1 MPRTYPANKHLP
13 SPNAPQRT
21 SPYMGLKIL
30 AIVAEVVLIAFAVA
44 GSRWEPLLLG
54 HLGVVLCLLIGI
66 VTLEHKGINS
76 GGMQR
81 LALLTFAGGPIGG
94 LTSLLGEHQ
103 VMQTRADILENWYD
117 TIAPRA
123 TDAVTL
129 VDKIIDGRLV
139 RADSQLPRPFAELLQ
154 TGSMEEKQALLAYLA
169 AAGNES
175 VTQAALE
182 LALRSP
188 DHRLRVQ
195 AAAVAAHTRA
205 RRRGQSAGA
214 SSPLGALV
222 PGAEGSRFADGT
234 I

>member
-1 MPRTYPANKHLP
+1 M
-13 SPNAPQRT
+13 SPTDTPQRT
-21 SPYMGLKIL
+21 SPYNGLKIS
-30 AIVAEVVLIAFAVA
+30 AIVAEVILVAFAVA

-54 HLGVVLCLLIGI
+54 HFGVVFCLLLGVLA
-66 VTLEHKGINS
+66 LEQRSVNS

-81 LALLTFAGGPIGG
+81 FALLTFAGGPIGG
-94 LTSLLGEHQ
+94 LTSLLGEQ
-103 VMQTRADILENWYD
+103 QSLQSRADILENWYE

-139 RADSQLPRPFAELLQ
+139 RPESQLPRPFAELLQ

-182 LALRSP
+182 MALRSP

-205 RRRGQSAGA
+205 RMRGQSMGA
-214 SSPLGALV
+214 SPLYGGLV
-222 PGAEGSRFADGT
+222 PGPEVGRLANRT